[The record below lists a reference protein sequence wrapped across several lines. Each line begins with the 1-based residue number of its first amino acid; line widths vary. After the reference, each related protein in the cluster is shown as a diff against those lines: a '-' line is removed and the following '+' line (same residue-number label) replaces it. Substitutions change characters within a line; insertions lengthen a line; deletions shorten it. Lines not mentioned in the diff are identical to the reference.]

1 MKAGMGLSV
10 ARYQWCTN
18 NHFHQALGHVC
29 LELRRH
35 IKGGESSV

>member
-18 NHFHQALGHVC
+18 NHFHHALGHVC